1 MKFTQTHALKII
13 LPLVAVAFAA
23 TVSAAQEKSAPQPAA
38 SPSAQ
43 VKHGPQ
49 RIEKEGVEV
58 EFVIEPVAGE
68 GAAREVLEAAEAVVR
83 FRVADKTT
91 GNPVSGMKPAAW
103 MSQRGA
109 SAPDTQMCREKIQSF
124 MSGTLRARPDV
135 DLNAYYVLALNQEP
149 NISVIDPLLG
159 FGTSKLLA
167 LVRLGSPGA
176 DWALTD
182 NGERLFVSMPLAN
195 QVAVVDTNTWKVVTN
210 IDAGARPSRVRL
222 QPDGKYL
229 WVGND
234 PPAGGGE
241 GGVAVIDTAS
251 LKVVGRIAVGPGAHD
266 LAISGNNKLAFV
278 TSRDGGTLSVIDIP
292 TLAKVKDLKV
302 GLSAA
307 AVAFSPLSHAL
318 YVVDEAGGEIVA
330 VDAREPRILT
340 RIQVGKGARGV
351 RFAPGGR
358 WGFVPNPQASVVY
371 IFDASTNRLAHTAA
385 VGQGPDQIA
394 FTDAFAYVRSA
405 GSKEIEMIRLST
417 VGKELDV
424 VKFPGGQR
432 TPGEATAPG
441 SLADAIVP
449 APEGN
454 SVLVA
459 NTADRVIYY
468 YSEGM
473 AAPMGNLQNYRR
485 DPRAVMVVD
494 RSLRE
499 VKPGVYQTTIKL
511 PASGIYDVPFLLD
524 SPRIAHCFEAGAK
537 PNPAVKR
544 DTEVALRIEYLNKE
558 RELRVGASYR
568 LRFRLVETATG
579 KPKDGLKDVQVL
591 LFLGPGVWQWRDFAQ
606 PVGAGTYELDLEVP
620 ESGLYTVFVESR
632 SMGVAYRQLEH
643 LTLWAKDAD
652 ASKR

>member
-13 LPLVAVAFAA
+13 LPLVAAAFAA

-91 GNPVSGMKPAAW
+91 GNPVSGVRPAAW

-210 IDAGARPSRVRL
+210 IDAGPRPSRVRL

-229 WVGND
+229 WVGMD

-241 GGVAVIDTAS
+241 GGVA
-251 LKVVGRIAVGPGAHD
+251 
-266 LAISGNNKLAFV
+266 
-278 TSRDGGTLSVIDIP
+278 
-292 TLAKVKDLKV
+292 
-302 GLSAA
+302 
-307 AVAFSPLSHAL
+307 
-318 YVVDEAGGEIVA
+318 
-330 VDAREPRILT
+330 
-340 RIQVGKGARGV
+340 
-351 RFAPGGR
+351 
-358 WGFVPNPQASVVY
+358 
-371 IFDASTNRLAHTAA
+371 
-385 VGQGPDQIA
+385 
-394 FTDAFAYVRSA
+394 
-405 GSKEIEMIRLST
+405 
-417 VGKELDV
+417 
-424 VKFPGGQR
+424 
-432 TPGEATAPG
+432 
-441 SLADAIVP
+441 
-449 APEGN
+449 
-454 SVLVA
+454 
-459 NTADRVIYY
+459 
-468 YSEGM
+468 
-473 AAPMGNLQNYRR
+473 
-485 DPRAVMVVD
+485 
-494 RSLRE
+494 
-499 VKPGVYQTTIKL
+499 
-511 PASGIYDVPFLLD
+511 
-524 SPRIAHCFEAGAK
+524 
-537 PNPAVKR
+537 
-544 DTEVALRIEYLNKE
+544 
-558 RELRVGASYR
+558 
-568 LRFRLVETATG
+568 
-579 KPKDGLKDVQVL
+579 
-591 LFLGPGVWQWRDFAQ
+591 
-606 PVGAGTYELDLEVP
+606 
-620 ESGLYTVFVESR
+620 
-632 SMGVAYRQLEH
+632 
-643 LTLWAKDAD
+643 
-652 ASKR
+652 